1 MALLVVVTG
10 NPATGKTT
18 IARRLGAAA
27 SLPVIT
33 KDDLKETMADVLG
46 WSDRESSK
54 KLGHAA
60 TKLLMRVAEHVL
72 ASGASIIL
80 ESNFPPDLA
89 GPDLKG
95 VVDRTKADVVQVLV
109 TCPPDIAA
117 RRYAERDRHPVH
129 VDTDRPELPPM
140 EPMELP
146 GPVFTLDSADADDE
160 PPDVTE
166 ILAAI
171 VNHG

>member
-46 WSDRESSK
+46 WTDRESSK
-54 KLGHAA
+54 RLGHAA
-60 TKLLMRVAEHVL
+60 TKVLLQVAERVL
-72 ASGASIIL
+72 DAGSSL
-80 ESNFPPDLA
+80 VVESNFPPDLA
-89 GPDLKG
+89 GPDLKDI
-95 VVDRTKADVVQVLV
+95 VERTRADVLQVLV

-129 VDTDRPELPPM
+129 TDTDRPELPPM
-140 EPMELP
+140 EPMDLP
-146 GPVFTLDSADADDE
+146 GPLFTVDTANADDE
-160 PPDVTE
+160 PPDLTP
-166 ILAAI
+166 ILAAV
-171 VNHG
+171 VNHS

>member
-1 MALLVVVTG
+1 MAMLVVVTG

-18 IARRLGAAA
+18 IARRLGSAA
-27 SLPVIT
+27 SLPVVT

-46 WSDRESSK
+46 WTDRESSK
-54 KLGHAA
+54 RLGHAA
-60 TKLLMRVAEHVL
+60 TRVLLRVAEHVL
-72 ASGASIIL
+72 GAGASIVL

-89 GPDLKG
+89 GPDLRA
-95 VVDRTKADVVQVLV
+95 VIERTGADVVQVLV
-109 TCPPDIAA
+109 TCPPAIAA

-129 VDTDRPELPPM
+129 VETDRPELPPM
-140 EPMELP
+140 EPMDLP
-146 GPVFTLDSADADDE
+146 GPVFTVDTADADDE
-160 PPDVTE
+160 PPDLTE